1 MGVRIIKE
9 KHNKVENNREKT
21 KKKKKRGTEIVG
33 NRWLTWHS

>member
-1 MGVRIIKE
+1 MGVRIVKE

-21 KKKKKRGTEIVG
+21 KKKKRGTEIVG

>member
-21 KKKKKRGTEIVG
+21 KKKKKKKKKRDR
-33 NRWLTWHS
+33 NSWK

>member
-1 MGVRIIKE
+1 MGVRIVKE

-21 KKKKKRGTEIVG
+21 KKKRGTEIVG